1 MGGRQLWSPTRL
13 GWGEGHK
20 VSSREAGSPQ
30 ALGLGHLL
38 TRARQELSNEHF
50 PRGSPGVCLPCPASR
65 GVQVAGPIPQA
76 PSVFLSQAPRRA
88 PQSAVKQQPHP
99 KTRSILARV
108 HSLATPGD
116 PRESVNRLG
125 RLGVDMR
132 PCRYPDIRVCCLEA
146 AATKESGGSEGAQ
159 TRQKQTGPV
168 SDPLITPLC
177 LPQVICLPSS
187 PSFVPTLAPTRSCAL
202 CG

>member
-65 GVQVAGPIPQA
+65 GVQVAGPIPLCSCLR
-76 PSVFLSQAPRRA
+76 PLKGLLSQ
-88 PQSAVKQQPHP
+88 QSSSGLTQRPGASWLE
-99 KTRSILARV
+99 SIAWPPLE
-108 HSLATPGD
+108 T
-116 PRESVNRLG
+116 PRESVNRSG
-125 RLGVDMR
+125 RLGMDMR
-132 PCRYPDIRVCCLEA
+132 PCGHPDIRVCCLEA

-159 TRQKQTGPV
+159 TRQKQTGPA
-168 SDPLITPLC
+168 SDPPITPMSA
-177 LPQVICLPSS
+177 SS
-187 PSFVPTLAPTRSCAL
+187 DMPT
-202 CG
+202 